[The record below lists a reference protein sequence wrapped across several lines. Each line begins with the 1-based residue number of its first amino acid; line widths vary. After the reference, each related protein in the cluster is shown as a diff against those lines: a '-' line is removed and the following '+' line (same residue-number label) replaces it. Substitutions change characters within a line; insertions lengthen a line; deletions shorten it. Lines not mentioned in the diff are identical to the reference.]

1 MPQLEVA
8 GQTHVGQVR
17 PLNEDAWQASS
28 ESDTAD
34 LWTNRGRL
42 FAVADGMGGHAA
54 GEVASQLAL
63 DTLIQEYY
71 GGDDTPLPPAIRL
84 ERAIIEANL
93 NIYEQA
99 VTVDAQS
106 GMGTTIV
113 AAIVYEDRVI
123 VANVGDSRAYLVR
136 EAQVDQITVDH
147 SWVAEQVKLGALS
160 AEQAQNHAY
169 RNLVT
174 RCLGHRPGIQIDLF
188 EHRLQPGDAILL
200 CSDGLSNQ
208 VPQDEIAR
216 VVTEHSPDQAVNELI
231 ELANQRGGPD
241 NITAVVIEVIEVP
254 GGRLSAQRGEERP
267 ESLSAKTTQPI
278 RLPRMPSSPARAT
291 RSVRGGE
298 SQGPSIPGRRRA
310 TILMIVIALVV
321 LAAFALLIALRAD
334 KIVQGLG
341 WPAPSRGPVPALP
354 PVTITP
360 VYHPSTIPTLT
371 PGRPGPLPGGPNLS
385 PQPSLP

>member
-1 MPQLEVA
+1 MPQLDVA
-8 GQTHVGQVR
+8 GRTHVGQVR
-17 PLNEDAWQASS
+17 LLNEDAWQVAS

-34 LWTNRGRL
+34 LWASRGRL
-42 FAVADGMGGHAA
+42 LAVADGMGGHAA

-71 GGDDTPLPPAIRL
+71 GRDDTPLPPAIRL

-99 VTVDAQS
+99 VNIDAQS

-113 AAIVYEDRVI
+113 AAIVYEDRTI

-136 EAQVDQITVDH
+136 EGVAAQITSDH

-188 EHRLQPGDAILL
+188 EHRLEPGDAIVL

-208 VPQDEIAR
+208 VPLDEIAR
-216 VVTEHSPDQAVNELI
+216 VVTEHSPSEAVDELI

-241 NITAVVIEVIEVP
+241 NITAVVVGVIDLP
-254 GGRLSAQRGEERP
+254 SGRASAQPESERP

-278 RLPRMPSSPARAT
+278 RLPPMPPPPVKET
-291 RSVRGGE
+291 QPTGGGA
-298 SQGPSIPGRRRA
+298 SQGPAILGGRKRA

-321 LAAFALLIALRAD
+321 LAAFAVLIALRAD

-341 WPAPSRGPVPALP
+341 WPQPALP
-354 PVTITP
+354 PTAILP
-360 VYHPSTIPTLT
+360 AYRPTALPT
-371 PGRPGPLPGGPNLS
+371 ATYGGPEPWPDGSGLSQLRPLP
-385 PQPSLP
+385 